1 MSTQVNLAEQIKL
14 LVELQA
20 LDTQLIKLTAEIDAI
35 PEKLKAS
42 DDAFKESAV
51 NLRKLE
57 DTVKSLQVKKKE
69 REGALEAGE
78 GTIKKYQGQL
88 GQVKTNKEYSALLD
102 EINRVKADDSLVE
115 EAIINLMDA
124 IDAAHKQVAQ
134 EKEYLKAEE
143 SKLAEEKKRLGDE
156 AVRLKAEADRYQK
169 QRAELT
175 VKIDKTI
182 LDKYTRILRNREDGL
197 AVVSIAHDTCQGCF
211 RVMPPQV
218 INEVR
223 MRNAIIICENCARIL
238 YVED

>member
-1 MSTQVNLAEQIKL
+1 MSTPLNLEEQMKL
-14 LVELQA
+14 LVELQG
-20 LDTQLIKLTAEIDAI
+20 LDTQIIKLTAEIDAI
-35 PEKLKAS
+35 PEKIKAS
-42 DDAFKESAV
+42 DDAFMATTA
-51 NLRKLE
+51 NLKRLE
-57 DTVKSLQVKKKE
+57 DLSKGLQVKKKE
-69 REGALEAGE
+69 REGALDAGE

-88 GQVKTNKEYSALLD
+88 GQVKTNKEYTALLD

-115 EAIINLMDA
+115 EAIINLMDE
-124 IDAAHKQVAQ
+124 IDAASKKIIQ
-134 EKEYLKAEE
+134 EKEYLKTEE
-143 SKLAEEKKRLGDE
+143 VKLAAEKKTLGEE
-156 AVRLKAEADRYQK
+156 ATRLKAEAERYQK

-175 VKIDKTI
+175 AKIEKKI
-182 LDKYTRILRNREDGL
+182 LDKYTRILQNRDDGL